1 MGFAIVV
8 VGSLNMDLVA
18 QVEKLPETGQTVP
31 GSSFATYPGGKG
43 ANQAV
48 AAAKL
53 GGQVIMAGCVGQDAF
68 GKELM
73 DSLAD
78 SRVNTQHVRKTDQ
91 VTGTALITV
100 AEDGKNTIVVVPGAN
115 AITCSRDVD
124 AALQAV
130 RDPGILLLQHEISS
144 ETVAYAIKTAKAAG
158 WRVMVNPAPAR
169 LITDTLY
176 PLIDFLTPNET
187 EAAMLSG
194 VAITSREQAK
204 QAAKVLLAKGVQNVI
219 ITLGEQGALWA
230 TKEKQGFVEPVFV
243 QAVDTTAAGDA
254 FSGALAAGL
263 SEEKT
268 LSQALEFASYAA
280 AIAVTR
286 PGAQPAL
293 ATTSEVEQLMEKRG
307 IKR

>member
-73 DSLAD
+73 DSLAA
-78 SRVNTQHVRKTDQ
+78 SRVNTQYVRKTDQ

-100 AEDGKNTIVVVPGAN
+100 AEKGKNTIVVVPGAN
-115 AITCSRDVD
+115 AMTCSRDVD
-124 AALQAV
+124 AALHAAK
-130 RDPGILLLQHEISS
+130 DPGILLLQHEISP

-204 QAAKVLLAKGVQNVI
+204 QAAKVLLAKGVENVI

-230 TKEKQGFVEPVFV
+230 TKEKQGFVEPVVV

-268 LSQALEFASYAA
+268 LSEALEFASYAA

>member
-1 MGFAIVV
+1 MSCTIVV

-18 QVEKLPETGQTVP
+18 QVEKLPETGQTVL
-31 GSSFATYPGGKG
+31 GGFFATYPGGKG

-68 GKELM
+68 GNDLI
-73 DSLAD
+73 DSLAANN
-78 SRVNTQHVRKTDQ
+78 VNTRYVRKTDQ

-100 AEDGKNTIVVVPGAN
+100 AKDGKNTIVVVPGAN
-115 AITCSRDVD
+115 DLTCKYDVD
-124 AALQAV
+124 AVFAAV
-130 RDPGILLLQHEISS
+130 KEPGILILQHEILS
-144 ETVAYAIKTAKAAG
+144 EIVAYAIKTAKASG

-169 LITDTLY
+169 PIADALY

-187 EAAMLSG
+187 EAAVLSG

-204 QAAKVLLAKGVQNVI
+204 AAAKVLLAKGAQTVI

-230 TKEKQGFVEPVFV
+230 TQEKQGFVEPVLV
-243 QAVDTTAAGDA
+243 QAIDTTAAGDA
-254 FSGALAAGL
+254 FSGALAVGL
-263 SEEKT
+263 SEGKT
-268 LSQALEFASYAA
+268 LIAALEFASYAA
-280 AIAVTR
+280 ALAVTR
-286 PGAQPAL
+286 SGAQPAL
-293 ATTSEVEQLMEKRG
+293 ATTAEVKQLMEKRG

>member
-1 MGFAIVV
+1 MSFAIVV

-18 QVEKLPETGQTVP
+18 QVEKLPETGQTVF

-53 GGQVIMAGCVGQDAF
+53 GGHVIMAGCIGQDAF

-73 DSLAD
+73 DSLSA
-78 SRVNTQHVRKTDQ
+78 SRVNTHHVRKTDQ

-100 AEDGKNTIVVVPGAN
+100 AKDGKNTIVVVPGAN
-115 AITCSRDVD
+115 EMTGSRDVD
-124 AALQAV
+124 AALAAAK
-130 RDPGILLLQHEISS
+130 DPGILLLQHEISS

-169 LITDTLY
+169 LISDTLY

-204 QAAKVLLAKGVQNVI
+204 QAAEVLLAKGVQTVI

-230 TKEKQGFVEPVFV
+230 TQDKHGFVEPVFV

-263 SEEKT
+263 AEKKT
-268 LSQALEFASYAA
+268 LIEALEFASYAA

-293 ATTSEVEQLMEKRG
+293 ATTLEVEQLMEKRG